1 MRRAVR
7 RVACLAGI
15 GLALTASVTV
25 FAADA
30 VPTVEVTGFVVD
42 LEGQPVVDVETSR
55 IVESETPE
63 SDPIT
68 TNFDVADD
76 GTFNVALR
84 EWGTPEVPARARF
97 IVYGPFSEPRV
108 INDEGCTEMDQQLGI
123 IDLDIPGVVPTD
135 PLVIVLDQTVVSG
148 LCPPATATPEPDA
161 QVPDRQAPTI
171 TLPPT
176 DAQGARDPGLVASL
190 GSVLLVGGVALLA
203 IASLTAVRRS
213 RPASG
218 QDA

>member
-1 MRRAVR
+1 MRTTIR
-7 RVACLAGI
+7 RGTYLAGFV
-15 GLALTASVTV
+15 LALTTSVTV
-25 FAADA
+25 LAADA

-42 LEGQPVVDVETSR
+42 LEGQSVVDVESSR

-68 TNFDVADD
+68 TNFEVAAD
-76 GTFNVALR
+76 GTFAVALR
-84 EWGTPEVPARARF
+84 EWGTPEVPAQARF

-108 INDEGCTEMDQQLGI
+108 INDEGCTEMTQALGI

-148 LCPPATATPEPDA
+148 LCPPATATPDPEA
-161 QVPDRQAPTI
+161 EVPDVQAPTI

-176 DAQGARDPGLVASL
+176 DAQGSADPGLVGSL
-190 GSVLLVGGVALLA
+190 GSALLVGGVALIAL
-203 IASLTAVRRS
+203 ASLLAVRKS
-213 RPASG
+213 RPGGA
-218 QDA
+218 

>member
-1 MRRAVR
+1 MLF
-7 RVACLAGI
+7 RVVA
-15 GLALTASVTV
+15 ASVVVLATAGTAV
-25 FAADA
+25 AADA

-42 LEGQPVVDVETSR
+42 LEGQPVVDVESSR

-68 TNFDVADD
+68 TDFDVADD
-76 GTFNVALR
+76 GTFAVALR

-108 INDEGCTEMDQQLGI
+108 INDEGCTETTQALGI

-161 QVPDRQAPTI
+161 QVPDVEAPTI

-176 DAQGARDPGLVASL
+176 DAQGAADPGLAGSLGSALLVAGVAFIAVASL
-190 GSVLLVGGVALLA
+190 L
-203 IASLTAVRRS
+203 AVRKT
-213 RPASG
+213 RPGKA
-218 QDA
+218 

>member
-1 MRRAVR
+1 MRTAVR
-7 RVACLAGI
+7 RGTYLAGVV
-15 GLALTASVTV
+15 LTLTASVT
-25 FAADA
+25 ALGADEA
-30 VPTVEVTGFVVD
+30 PTVEVTGFVVD
-42 LEGQPVVDVETSR
+42 LEGQPVVDVESSR

-76 GTFNVALR
+76 GTFSVALR

-108 INDEGCTEMDQQLGI
+108 INDEGCTEMTQALGI
-123 IDLDIPGVVPTD
+123 IDLDIPGAVPTD

-148 LCPPATATPEPDA
+148 LCPPATATPEPEA
-161 QVPDRQAPTI
+161 QVPDVEAPTI

-176 DAQGARDPGLVASL
+176 DAQGAADPGLAGSL
-190 GSVLLVGGVALLA
+190 GSALLVGGVALVA
-203 IASLTAVRRS
+203 IASLLAVRPSAR
-213 RPASG
+213 RR
-218 QDA
+218 